1 MKRFLIQIAVFFAL
15 VAVIDVCCGFGF
27 DYLKSHAKGGDTYKN
42 YYLAEKC
49 EDDVLI
55 LGSSRAA
62 RHYVPS
68 VIEDSLGLS
77 CYNAGEPGCG
87 IIPAYAR
94 YKMVSERHRPK
105 LVIYEVTP
113 EYDYF
118 VSNPYSKYLG
128 RVRQYYHKRPV
139 KEQYS
144 IFGDDLDE
152 LRFLSNMYMNNSSMA
167 HNVMDQFTEPGDNGY
182 EPLFGVLSA
191 EATTQPNITN
201 DAPKHRIDTLKLK
214 QVEKLIIATKEDNVP
229 MIFII
234 SPRYNGM
241 SQKELCQ
248 YEEAI
253 SLARRYSV
261 SFINTV
267 DMEGVSDVREMFQ
280 DFRHMN
286 DKGATLFTQKLV
298 ALINT
303 QK

>member
-1 MKRFLIQIAVFFAL
+1 MKRFLIQIVVFFAL

-94 YKMVSERHRPK
+94 YKMVSERHKPK

-113 EYDYF
+113 GFDYF
-118 VSNPYSKYLG
+118 VSDPYSTYLG
-128 RVRQYYHKRPV
+128 KARQYYHKESV
-139 KEQYS
+139 KELYS
-144 IFGDDLDE
+144 IFGDGLDQ
-152 LRFLSNMYMNNSSMA
+152 LRFLSNMYKNNSSIV

-191 EATTQPNITN
+191 EAAAQAKEIK
-201 DAPKHRIDTLKLK
+201 DAPEHRIDTLKLK
-214 QVEKLIIATKEDNVP
+214 QIEKLIIATKEDNVP
-229 MIFII
+229 VVFII
-234 SPRYNGM
+234 SPCYNGM
-241 SQKELCQ
+241 SQNELYQ
-248 YEEAI
+248 YIEAM
-253 SLARRYSV
+253 SLARRYSIP
-261 SFINTV
+261 FINAV
-267 DMEGVSDVREMFQ
+267 DMEGVSGDRKMFQ

-303 QK
+303 QM